1 LTKYPLKY
9 FQIFYTAGI
18 IRTISFKGYGR
29 ESMNDAIF
37 NKKSLSLFQN
47 TELVSNNYYL
57 VKIAFFFSYN
67 GNIYFLVL

>member
-1 LTKYPLKY
+1 
-9 FQIFYTAGI
+9 
-18 IRTISFKGYGR
+18 
-29 ESMNDAIF
+29 MNDAIF

-67 GNIYFLVL
+67 GNIYFSVL